1 MTEVTYAVAMAK
13 GKRLTGTVDKLRER
27 RRRRS
32 DERFAERFSAQFA
45 HQWAQVRADR
55 QQEAKA
61 EPRIDAGPT
70 NFSRAQVPW
79 AVDLAAAWSWRF
91 LVICGAGYVLLWVLA
106 RFSVVFLP
114 LVVALFITALASPL
128 VDLGTRIGINR
139 KAASGLVVVGGLAA
153 VVLLLTFV
161 GTQISR
167 GFSDLAAQVVTGLE
181 EIRRWLQ
188 DGPLRASESQVN
200 DYIQA
205 AQELVTSSNEE
216 VVTRVTEV
224 GTTIGHIVAG
234 FFIVLFASFFFL
246 SDGSRIWA
254 WVVRLFPRAARVRT
268 DASGRV
274 AWKTLTQFV
283 RATVLVAFVDAV
295 GIMMVALVLD
305 VPFASAIGV
314 LVFLFAFIP
323 MIGATI
329 SGAVA
334 VLVALVAHGWVVA
347 LIMLGGVIAV
357 QQIEAHVLQPFLMG
371 RFVSLHP
378 LGVIVAI
385 GCGVLVAGIA
395 GALIAV
401 PLAAA
406 GNAVAQHLASYT
418 SIGEE
423 DHDDALDLD
432 IGPPPTE
439 ADELPDDDSP
449 LAGPDA
455 PDDDEKDPS

>member
-188 DGPLRASESQVN
+188 DGPLRASESQIN

-234 FFIVLFASFFFL
+234 FFIVLFAAFFFL

-357 QQIEAHVLQPFLMG
+357 QQIEAHVLQPFLLG
-371 RFVSLHP
+371 RFVSVHP

-385 GCGVLVAGIA
+385 AMGVLVAGIA

-401 PLAAA
+401 PIVAAL
-406 GNAVAQHLASYT
+406 NAVATYLAGEAAPSEMP
-418 SIGEE
+418 IGEAMDPSE
-423 DHDDALDLD
+423 
-432 IGPPPTE
+432 PPP
-439 ADELPDDDSP
+439 
-449 LAGPDA
+449 A
-455 PDDDEKDPS
+455 PGTPA

>member
-167 GFSDLAAQVVTGLE
+167 GFSDLAAQVVTGLD

-188 DGPLRASESQVN
+188 DGPLRASESQIN

-295 GIMMVALVLD
+295 GIMMVAIVLD

-357 QQIEAHVLQPFLMG
+357 QQIEAHVLQPFLLG
-371 RFVSLHP
+371 RFVSVHP

-385 GCGVLVAGIA
+385 AMGVLVAGIA

-401 PLAAA
+401 PIVAAL
-406 GNAVAQHLASYT
+406 NAVATYLA
-418 SIGEE
+418 GEAAPSE
-423 DHDDALDLD
+423 MPVGEATDPSE
-432 IGPPPTE
+432 PPP
-439 ADELPDDDSP
+439 
-449 LAGPDA
+449 A
-455 PDDDEKDPS
+455 PGTPA